1 VSYAAGIAW
10 SFVWNRRWTFRSQGP
25 AVGQAVRFTVLQV
38 ASWLLS
44 TAQIHV
50 AVNYLG
56 LPEWPSWVAVTGF
69 ITVVN
74 FLGSRYWA
82 FRERAG
88 VEEGPA

>member
-1 VSYAAGIAW
+1 
-10 SFVWNRRWTFRSQGP
+10 
-25 AVGQAVRFTVLQV
+25 LQV
-38 ASWLLS
+38 ALWLLS
-44 TAQIHV
+44 TGQIYL

-82 FRERAG
+82 FRDAQ
-88 VEEGPA
+88 A